1 MDFFFLTSRQR
12 KRKRAFF
19 HESLLEGATHFM
31 KEENDQ
37 NDPTNEVS
45 AELDTNPL
53 VYAFLQKLDLK
64 VGTNEVPSPDQA
76 LNHFSNDLSYLSIPF

>member
-1 MDFFFLTSRQR
+1 MDDFFFLTSRQR
-12 KRKRAFF
+12 KRKRTFF

-45 AELDTNPL
+45 AELDT
-53 VYAFLQKLDLK
+53 KLNGLCVSAK
-64 VGTNEVPSPDQA
+64 TGFKSW
-76 LNHFSNDLSYLSIPF
+76 